1 MLKINLRKLYNFAFK
16 KFNKQINI
24 NTINP
29 MISAVISTHNNFNYL
44 KNCISSIINNT
55 TLISEII
62 VYAENCTDD
71 TDSYLLEL
79 QTLNSKIKI
88 YIEHNTAEHI
98 RGIGGGI
105 NYAISKITN
114 EYFILLHSDMYIIPG
129 YDLELYNYFKN
140 NTNDERLIV
149 SSWRIEPDLWNN
161 SILTPGVVTVPKNTF
176 GELHSNFNSDL
187 FNNWCSD
194 FCKQNYNKAIRSAG
208 GAGGFM
214 MKKSDWI
221 FLGGNDDIFRPAC
234 YEDID
239 LFVRAQIKDFKFIMT
254 MNTVCYHFGGRGS
267 HFPNDNFEKKSDRQ
281 QIAESTGLIKWLEKW
296 NEIPKKDNHGLVVVT
311 NEMIEYKN
319 KNLNKYIY

>member
-1 MLKINLRKLYNFAFK
+1 MIKMKLQKLFNFALK
-16 KFNKQINI
+16 RSNKLNDINI
-24 NTINP
+24 VNP

-176 GELHSNFNSDL
+176 GELYSNFNSDI
-187 FNNWCSD
+187 FNSWCAE
-194 FCKQNYNKAIRSAG
+194 FCKKNYNKVIRSAG

-221 FLGGNDDIFRPAC
+221 YLGGNDDIFRPAC

-239 LFVRAQIKDFKFIMT
+239 LFIRAQIKNFKFIMT
-254 MNTVCYHFGGRGS
+254 MNTACYHYGGRGS
-267 HFPNDNFEKKSDRQ
+267 HYPNDDFEKKSDRQ
-281 QIAESTGLIKWLEKW
+281 QMAESAGLIKWIYKW
-296 NEIPKKDNHGLVVVT
+296 GKIFMRDNANMPILT
-311 NEMIEYKN
+311 KEMREHSILYKN
-319 KNLNKYIY
+319 KYLY